1 MDVDLEPR
9 RGDNS
14 GVYSDA
20 HLHLVDLEAR
30 DPDFA
35 AKITALDWRGAVVAH
50 DIAEFERSEALRK
63 GLRPTLAGFGIHPQ
77 GLRSD
82 TADYLG
88 SLAANGRIAFIGEA
102 GFDFF
107 GDRPE
112 RVRNDGNLRAQ
123 REAFEFQLALAEKT
137 GLPLLVH
144 ARKATDILQGYAPR
158 LRKLSS
164 VIFHGWPGRLVDAE
178 SFLRKGVE
186 AYFSIG
192 TPLLRGAAHAIECC
206 TALPADRLLAE
217 TDAPWQP
224 PPGHA
229 WTGADAIVQVS
240 EAVGGIR
247 GLSPEETG
255 PLLRANFQKAFG
267 ASS

>member
-1 MDVDLEPR
+1 M
-9 RGDNS
+9 
-14 GVYSDA
+14 YSDA

-30 DPDFA
+30 DPQFA
-35 AKITALDWRGAVVAH
+35 AKIPAADWRGAVVAH
-50 DIAEFERSEALRK
+50 DIAEFERSETLRK
-63 GLRPTLAGFGIHPQ
+63 SLPPTLAGFGIHPQ
-77 GLRSD
+77 GLRWD

-88 SLAANGRIAFIGEA
+88 SLAQSGRIAFIGEA

-112 RVRNDGNLRAQ
+112 RVRNDENLRTQ
-123 REAFEFQLALAEKT
+123 RETFDFQLALAEKT

-144 ARKATDILQGYAPR
+144 ARKATDILQGCTPR

-186 AYFSIG
+186 AYFSLG

-206 TALPADRLLAE
+206 AALPAARLLAE

-224 PPGHA
+224 PRGRA
-229 WTGADAIVQVS
+229 WTGAEAIVPVS
-240 EAVGGIR
+240 EAIGGIR
-247 GLSPEETG
+247 GLSPEDAG
-255 PLLRANFQKAFG
+255 LLLRVNFKRAFG
-267 ASS
+267 EAT

>member
-1 MDVDLEPR
+1 
-9 RGDNS
+9 
-14 GVYSDA
+14 VYSDA

-30 DPDFA
+30 DPEFA
-35 AKITALDWRGAVVAH
+35 AKIPAPDWRGAVASH
-50 DIAEFERSEALRK
+50 DIAEFERSETLRK
-63 GLRPTLAGFGIHPQ
+63 GLPPTLAGFGIHPQ
-77 GLRSD
+77 GLRWD

-88 SLAANGRIAFIGEA
+88 SLAESGRIAFIGEA

-112 RVRNDGNLRAQ
+112 RVRNEENLRAQ
-123 REAFEFQLALAEKT
+123 RETFEFQLALAERT

-158 LRKLSS
+158 LRRLTS

-178 SFLRKGVE
+178 SFLGKGVE
-186 AYFSIG
+186 AYFSFG

-206 TALPADRLLAE
+206 AALPAARLLAE

-224 PPGHA
+224 PRGSA
-229 WTGADAIVQVS
+229 WTGLDAIVRVS
-240 EAVGGIR
+240 EAIGGIR
-247 GLSPEETG
+247 GLGPEDSG
-255 PLLRANFQKAFG
+255 PLLRANFLKAFG

>member
-1 MDVDLEPR
+1 M
-9 RGDNS
+9 
-14 GVYSDA
+14 YSDA

-35 AKITALDWRGAVVAH
+35 AKIPGPDWRGAAAAH
-50 DIAEFERSEALRK
+50 DVAEFERSEALRK
-63 GLRPTLAGFGIHPQ
+63 GLPPTLAGFGIHPQ
-77 GLRSD
+77 GLRWD

-88 SLAANGRIAFIGEA
+88 ALAAGGRIAFIGEA

-112 RVRNDGNLRAQ
+112 RVRNDENLRAQ
-123 REAFEFQLALAEKT
+123 RGAFEFQLALAERR

-158 LRKLSS
+158 LRKLPS

-186 AYFSIG
+186 AYFSLG
-192 TPLLRGAAHAIECC
+192 PPLRRGGAHAIECC
-206 TALPADRLLAE
+206 AALPADRLLAE

-224 PPGHA
+224 PRGQA
-229 WTGADAIVQVS
+229 WTGADAIVRVS
-240 EAVGGIR
+240 EAIGGIR

-255 PLLRANFQKAFG
+255 PLLRANFFKAFG
-267 ASS
+267 STGGQASD